1 MPILKK
7 IEDNVREIY
16 KTNFGKYP
24 LSHDFLHVLRVL
36 RLAERIASEEGLK
49 DEKEFLALRLAVF
62 LHDIGIAVT
71 GKKEKHAEVSA
82 QLAEQMLREHGAD
95 GELIQLVCQAI
106 REHSWKLQSRPSTMV
121 SAILQDADRLDALG
135 LIGLIRMYTYSVQL
149 GRIFYC
155 EKEPIPRQRQP
166 NDRVYTLDHVYV
178 KLIKISEKMNTRA
191 GKNIAEKRM
200 KKLLEAVKAL
210 VEEVQGLD

>member
-1 MPILKK
+1 MPILEK

-49 DEKEFLALRLAVF
+49 DEKELLALRLAVF

-71 GKKEKHAEVSA
+71 GRKEKHAEVSA
-82 QLAEQMLREHGAD
+82 QLSRQILREHGAD
-95 GELIQLVCQAI
+95 EELIQKVCQAI
-106 REHSWKLQSRPSTMV
+106 REHSWKLQSKPSTRI

-135 LIGLIRMYTYSVQL
+135 LIGFIRMYTYSVQL

-155 EKEPIPRQRQP
+155 EEEPIPRQRQP
-166 NDRVYTLDHVYV
+166 NDNIYTLDHVYV
-178 KLIKISEKMNTRA
+178 KLIKIPEKMNTSA
-191 GKNIAEKRM
+191 GREIAEKRV
-200 KKLLEAVKAL
+200 KRLLEAVKVL
-210 VEEVQGLD
+210 VREVQGLD